1 MEQQPGHPALPL
13 QPAQEKLLLFLVVP
27 LGRDHVFS
35 LLSLQKTR
43 SILAQPAFDFKEKL
57 PLPEGYKLTPGRG
70 MGYDDSSKPGRGQG
84 GTTMEISFLWSNDLI
99 NVSVIAWLSAQLLK
113 TLVDAIRRRKFD
125 RKRLAGAGGMPSSHS
140 AVCCAVLLSSYYLYG
155 FNSSAFALSFVLALI
170 VMYDATGVRWAAGLH
185 AKAINQI
192 VEYLDSGDVNDQE
205 KDLSDLIP
213 SSTSHWATGSSR
225 SSAGRCWGSSSPSS
239 PTLSVRGA
247 SSPPEKPL
255 PPPGQLPLPRLFF
268 CPAALRFPPPCGRII
283 CFNLGPGGAASHP
296 RPGPLHSR
304 LPTP

>member
-1 MEQQPGHPALPL
+1 M
-13 QPAQEKLLLFLVVP
+13 AQLWRFLSCGP
-27 LGRDHVFS
+27 
-35 LLSLQKTR
+35 
-43 SILAQPAFDFKEKL
+43 
-57 PLPEGYKLTPGRG
+57 
-70 MGYDDSSKPGRGQG
+70 
-84 GTTMEISFLWSNDLI
+84 NDLI

-213 SSTSHWATGSSR
+213 KLNESLGHR
-225 SSAGRCWGSSSPSS
+225 VIEVIC
-239 PTLSVRGA
+239 GA
-247 SSPPEKPL
+247 L
-255 PPPGQLPLPRLFF
+255 LGFLIAFIAHIIRQGGLF
-268 CPAALRFPPPCGRII
+268 PA
-283 CFNLGPGGAASHP
+283 
-296 RPGPLHSR
+296 
-304 LPTP
+304 